1 MLRLWVKVDLRPW
14 IVRFGKNGYSFE
26 NWIKGRNKIGK
37 KKEYV
42 SCRDFSIETR
52 DWSAKD
58 VLTPKHHNITRSI
71 WEFRLLFYGI
81 GVHARGRSLWL
92 PIVQKFQLGG
102 RESQRDCLATCIR
115 ASVLTQLWH
124 RTQRLKIREHYD
136 DWLNKQISAQTCWLR
151 SCKNGWT
158 LRKGRWTVWNSR
170 LCCTWDPSE
179 KTLFKSMRSLELRL
193 YLIRFTL
200 LFFAIWQWFLT
211 GNN

>member
-1 MLRLWVKVDLRPW
+1 MDWDSSKCYEIQQCLWLLLVWVDLRPW
-14 IVRFGKNGYSFE
+14 IVRFGENGYSFE
-26 NWIKGRNKIGK
+26 NWIEGRNKIGK

-58 VLTPKHHNITRSI
+58 VLTLKHNNITRSI

-102 RESQRDCLATCIR
+102 RESQRDRLATCLR
-115 ASVLTQLWH
+115 ALVLTQLWN

-136 DWLNKQISAQTCWLR
+136 DWLNEQISAQTCWLR
-151 SCKNGWT
+151 SC
-158 LRKGRWTVWNSR
+158 
-170 LCCTWDPSE
+170 
-179 KTLFKSMRSLELRL
+179 
-193 YLIRFTL
+193 
-200 LFFAIWQWFLT
+200 
-211 GNN
+211 